1 MTLTNSGNGSLTVSE
16 ISVIGTEFS
25 VTEIAIPLTLGVGE
39 SATLSVAFEPPLVGS
54 VTGSIS
60 FASDAANSPTL
71 ILLAGNGVSSNGLL
85 NLTPASLDFGDVTV
99 GSSATRS
106 VTLTSSGSTVVLVST
121 SEVTGAEFSVAGLAL
136 PLNLSPGETVTFSLT
151 LTPTAAG
158 SVNGNVA
165 LASDASNSP
174 TVVSLTGNGIDAV
187 TSKVVDL
194 LWDPSI
200 SVVDGY
206 NVYRST
212 VSGGPYTKM
221 NATLVLQSTFAD
233 DTAQAGETYFYVVV
247 AVDADGVQSRH
258 SNEAQASIP

>member
-1 MTLTNSGNGSLTVSE
+1 MP
-16 ISVIGTEFS
+16 FC
-25 VTEIAIPLTLGVGE
+25 
-39 SATLSVAFEPPLVGS
+39 
-54 VTGSIS
+54 
-60 FASDAANSPTL
+60 
-71 ILLAGNGVSSNGLL
+71 LA
-85 NLTPASLDFGDVTV
+85 
-99 GSSATRS
+99 
-106 VTLTSSGSTVVLVST
+106 
-121 SEVTGAEFSVAGLAL
+121 AL

-187 TSKVVDL
+187 TSHVVGL

-212 VSGGPYTKM
+212 VSGGPYTKI
-221 NATLVLQSTFAD
+221 NATLVPQTTFAD
-233 DTAQAGETYFYVVV
+233 DTVQAGVTYFYVVV
-247 AVDADGVQSRH
+247 AVDAGGVRSQD